1 METNM
6 GKYKTYTPEFKH
18 EAITLA
24 KTQGVTKTAT
34 NLGIN
39 PNIIHRWKNEQ
50 ETRTTNTKPVF
61 TGRGNQSLSVAEL
74 EIQKLRRELE
84 ITRQERDILKK
95 AVTCLDLTAAPS
107 GLVASLPKKPVKIC
121 VHPQASH

>member
-1 METNM
+1 MS
-6 GKYKTYTPEFKH
+6 KYKTYTAEFKC
-18 EAITLA
+18 EAIALA

-39 PNIIHRWKNEQ
+39 PNLIHRWRNEQ

-61 TGRGNQSLSVAEL
+61 TGRGNQALTEAEQ
-74 EIQKLRRELE
+74 ENQKLRRELE

-95 AVTCLDLTAAPS
+95 AVTFFAKETR
-107 GLVASLPKKPVKIC
+107 
-121 VHPQASH
+121 

>member
-6 GKYKTYTPEFKH
+6 GKYKTYTPEFKL
-18 EAITLA
+18 EAIALA

-39 PNIIHRWKNEQ
+39 PNIIHRWKSEQ
-50 ETRTTNTKPVF
+50 ETRVTSAKPVF
-61 TGRGNQSLSVAEL
+61 TGRGNQSLSVADL

-84 ITRQERDILKK
+84 ITCQERDILKK
-95 AVTCLDLTAAPS
+95 P
-107 GLVASLPKKPVKIC
+107 
-121 VHPQASH
+121 